1 MSTTDRKRKITID
14 DESWIGNYK
23 GGKVLRNEK
32 EEAGM
37 GCNNISVRR
46 KVIGS
51 DGKKLQN
58 LLGTDG
64 GGRYESGLG
73 SEHEFGKVQRMKK
86 GFKGKIVNCIIFEN
100 IYVFGSINYN
110 KSCHQIS

>member
-1 MSTTDRKRKITID
+1 MSTTDRKRKNRID
-14 DESWIGNYK
+14 DKSWIGNSK
-23 GGKVLRNEK
+23 GGKILRNEK

-37 GCNNISVRR
+37 GCDNISVRR
-46 KVIGS
+46 KVFGT
-51 DGKKLQN
+51 DRNKLQN
-58 LLGTDG
+58 FLGTDG
-64 GGRYESGLG
+64 GGRDESGLG